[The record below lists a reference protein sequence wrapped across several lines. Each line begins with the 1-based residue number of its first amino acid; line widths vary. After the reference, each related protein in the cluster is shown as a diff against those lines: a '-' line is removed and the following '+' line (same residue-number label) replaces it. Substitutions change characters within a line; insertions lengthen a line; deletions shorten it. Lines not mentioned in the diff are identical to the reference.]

1 MPGEPTT
8 VTGLELPVLFPD
20 PGPLGMRGRTQRGQF
35 HHQAQGFCH
44 SCLRNAASRHPADG
58 AHRASGR
65 DPCRLGAV
73 APGSPGPVRPFHL
86 AAVELHAPGSCSG
99 KRPACEEGAAGTAH
113 PQRAGPG
120 RGTRRRH
127 LDLLSRRR
135 GGERGAALWGGCP
148 VRRVGSETTGR
159 VPRGLAAPLGAVGKS
174 HAPELGSESTRV
186 SGLCLSPCT
195 ASCALRA
202 AGSEGQL
209 WNLHIAASACLRGLR
224 ASPCRPERTPLLHAH
239 FPPPGTSTR
248 GTAFLTSPHSRLRCV
263 ICWLDLL

>member
-1 MPGEPTT
+1 MQPPDTQRT
-8 VTGLELPVLFPD
+8 RLTGL
-20 PGPLGMRGRTQRGQF
+20 LGGTLADSGQWR
-35 HHQAQGFCH
+35 QEA
-44 SCLRNAASRHPADG
+44 PA
-58 AHRASGR
+58 
-65 DPCRLGAV
+65 PCVPSTWRLWSST
-73 APGSPGPVRPFHL
+73 PW
-86 AAVELHAPGSCSG
+86 
-99 KRPACEEGAAGTAH
+99 GAA
-113 PQRAGPG
+113 RANGLRARRGLLGRPIRSGPG

-135 GGERGAALWGGCP
+135 GGERGAALWGGRP

-174 HAPELGSESTRV
+174 HVPELGSESTRV

-224 ASPCRPERTPLLHAH
+224 ASPRRPERTPLLHAH
-239 FPPPGTSTR
+239 FPPPGTSTQ